1 MKVAKT
7 RTGDL
12 NLQTI
17 RKGFAALAIATITAL
32 VLTSCSLIPGSD
44 KALKSIEQYQSQT
57 LKWGKCYETFTCAF
71 LKVPIDYTNLE
82 LGTFKI
88 ALIKYKATKPDEKLG
103 SIVVNPGGPGASGV
117 DYAYNAEYI
126 FDKSVLEKYDLVGFD
141 PRGISRSEAIMCL
154 NDKET
159 DASFAADG
167 KPDSPAEFA
176 AQIKASKE
184 YAKKCMENTKY
195 VTHYSTADSAR
206 DMDLLRAALGDSKLN
221 FLGKSYGTYLG
232 TLYAQFFPDKVGR
245 MVLDG
250 ALNPNI
256 NIKEQNL
263 TQTIGFERALD
274 AFIQDCTARKD
285 CPLPKKLADA
295 RTSFTALFESA
306 AKSPLTSQGDRV
318 ATESIVVLGTAYA
331 LYDNET
337 GWPVLRAA
345 LRQGKNQEGTVFL
358 ELVDEY
364 SARGSDGKYANNETD
379 AELVIDCLDWH
390 DSRSLAQMQVDA
402 KEFSKQA
409 PVFGPY
415 FSYNSLA
422 CRYFEPAAK
431 DTNTRITNKITS
443 IDTAPVLII
452 GTTRDP
458 ATPYAWAK
466 SLRKTIKNSKLISLD
481 ADGHTGHGRG
491 SACVDD
497 AVNAYY
503 LTGVVPAKD
512 LQCTLA

>member
-1 MKVAKT
+1 MKVVTT
-7 RTGDL
+7 RSGDL
-12 NLQTI
+12 NSQAI
-17 RKGFAALAIATITAL
+17 RKGIAALAIATITAL
-32 VLTSCSLIPGSD
+32 VLTSCSFLPNASRS
-44 KALKSIEQYQSQT
+44 LKSIEQYQSQK
-57 LKWGKCYETFTCAF
+57 LLWGKCYETFSCAY
-71 LKVPIDYTNLE
+71 LKVPIDYTNLK
-82 LGTFKI
+82 LGSFKI
-88 ALIKYKATKPDEKLG
+88 ALIKYKATKPEKKLG

-126 FDKSVLEKYDLVGFD
+126 FDKSVLQKYDLVGFD
-141 PRGISRSEAIMCL
+141 PRGISRSEPIICL

-159 DASFAADG
+159 DASFAADS

-256 NIKEQNL
+256 TIKEQYL
-263 TQTIGFERALD
+263 SQTIGFEQALD
-274 AFIQDCTARKD
+274 AFIQDCTTRKD

-295 RTSFTALFESA
+295 RASFTTLFDSA

-345 LRQGKNQEGTVFL
+345 LRQAQKHEGTAFL
-358 ELVDEY
+358 ELVNEY

-402 KEFSKQA
+402 KEFTKQA

-422 CRYFEPAAK
+422 CKYFEPAAK
-431 DTNTRITNKITS
+431 DTNTRVTNKITS
-443 IDTAPVLII
+443 IDTAPILII

-466 SLRKTIKNSKLISLD
+466 SLRKTIKHSKLISLD

-497 AVNAYY
+497 AVNTYY

-512 LQCTLA
+512 LKCTLL